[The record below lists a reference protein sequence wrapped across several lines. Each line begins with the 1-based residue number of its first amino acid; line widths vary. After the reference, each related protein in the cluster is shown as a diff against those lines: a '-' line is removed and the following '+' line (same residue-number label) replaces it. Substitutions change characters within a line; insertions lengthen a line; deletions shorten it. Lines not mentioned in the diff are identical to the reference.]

1 MNVNRKGS
9 LSSKDVD
16 AFLCASSSPLP
27 SLKALTNTVNW
38 LAAVIKLM
46 IQDFVLWC
54 FNTSSYF
61 CQKRVGVIQT
71 AAFPDNHH
79 AISTRTEVDAK

>member
-1 MNVNRKGS
+1 MPFFVQTRQS
-9 LSSKDVD
+9 
-16 AFLCASSSPLP
+16 LP
-27 SLKALTNTVNW
+27 SLKALTNIVNW

-46 IQDFVLWC
+46 IQDCVSWC

-61 CQKRVGVIQT
+61 CQKRVSVIQT

-79 AISTRTEVDAK
+79 AINTRAEVDAK